1 MSLITRFDDDLKK
14 AMKASER
21 AKISVLRMVKA
32 AVKNRQIEKGGDLT
46 DDEIIAV
53 LSSMV
58 KQRRESV
65 EQFAKA
71 GRMDLVHG
79 EDQEIAII
87 QTYLP
92 EQLKSDDLD
101 RIIIEAIN
109 EASAKTAQDMGKV
122 MRVLMPRVRGV
133 ADGKY
138 VNQRVKELLEAR
150 VASAHNEA

>member
-1 MSLITRFDDDLKK
+1 LITRFDDDLKK

-65 EQFAKA
+65 EQFTKA

-101 RIIIEAIN
+101 RIILEAIN
-109 EASAKTAQDMGKV
+109 EASARTAQDMGKV